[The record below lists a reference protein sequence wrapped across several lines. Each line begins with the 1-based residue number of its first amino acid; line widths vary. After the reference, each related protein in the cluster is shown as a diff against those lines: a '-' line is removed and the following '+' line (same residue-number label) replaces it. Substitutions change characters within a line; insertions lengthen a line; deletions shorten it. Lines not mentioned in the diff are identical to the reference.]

1 MTKRIEWLLFLAAAG
16 TADAASL
23 TVTNTNDAGAG
34 SLRQAIISANATTAA
49 ATIGF
54 NVSQSGVV
62 SISLQSPLPALSQP
76 VVIDGL
82 SQSGGSGSR

>member
-34 SLRQAIISANATTAA
+34 SLRQAIISANATTAV
-49 ATIGF
+49 TIGF

-82 SQSGGSGSR
+82 SQSGGSGPR